1 MTVLEH
7 IKQLAL
13 NLAPEEKDDLAQYL
27 AESNGE
33 KPPEKLQSLRG
44 DWSDA
49 PPRARELG
57 GAALHAVCD
66 VLERE
71 LQADSVSLPAAHNPQ
86 LLGEPFNDCLR
97 SFWESM

>member
-13 NLAPEEKDDLAQYL
+13 TLTPEEKDALAEHL

-33 KPPEKLQSLRG
+33 QPAEKLQSLRG

-49 PPRARELG
+49 FSDDLDVDAELKEIRREWRKEWRG
-57 GAALHAVCD
+57 DEFVG
-66 VLERE
+66 
-71 LQADSVSLPAAHNPQ
+71 
-86 LLGEPFNDCLR
+86 
-97 SFWESM
+97 